1 MTFARALRTMVRH
14 VPDVLMVGEI
24 RDEESAD
31 IAVRAAMTGHL
42 VFSTLHTNDALGAIP
57 RLLDLK
63 VPGYLVAAGVE
74 GILAQRLVRK
84 VCPDC
89 REEYRADPAVV
100 ALLADRPA
108 GRVMLARGAGCAACR
123 QTGYRGRTGL
133 FEVLAFDEA
142 LKEALSRGHDLR
154 ALRDLDPVRAMTTLK
169 QDGWAKVQA
178 GITTVEEVL
187 RVVQ

>member
-1 MTFARALRTMVRH
+1 
-14 VPDVLMVGEI
+14 MVGEI

-63 VPGYLVAAGVE
+63 VPGYLAASSIE
-74 GILAQRLVRK
+74 GILAQRLVRRT
-84 VCPDC
+84 CTECRRRYRPD
-89 REEYRADPAVV
+89 PQTV
-100 ALLADRPA
+100 ALLADKPI
-108 GRVMLARGAGCAACR
+108 GCVTLERGTGCGACR
-123 QTGYRGRTGL
+123 QTGYRGRIGL
-133 FEVLAFDEA
+133 YELLVFTDDLKDAIAKTWDRCRMRELASVRE
-142 LKEALSRGHDLR
+142 LR
-154 ALRDLDPVRAMTTLK
+154 TLK

-178 GITTVEEVL
+178 GLTTVEEVL